1 MTSLPPCSVS
11 AERGCSAGELA
22 AWFRGDLSGDPER
35 RGYGLAPLARAGE
48 RDIVF
53 VANERHL
60 AALSD
65 SGAGIV
71 LMGQGMMGSGPSDLS
86 RRSYVRVDNPHACF
100 ARLSTLLGSRRRFEA
115 AIEPGAVIH
124 PEAEVHPT
132 ARVCSGAWVGAAS
145 RVGPDVYVGPGVFIG
160 ERVEIGGQG
169 YLYPGCRILDEVRL
183 GSEVILYPGAVV
195 GGDGFG
201 FAQDEGEWVKVEQL
215 GTVIIG
221 DRVEIGANSTVDR
234 GALDDTVIGDG
245 VKIDNLVHI
254 AHNVTIGAHTAIAG
268 CVGVAGSAR
277 IGSHCAIGGGAGILG
292 HLEIADHVTILA
304 MTLVTRSILEPGR
317 YASGVPHQGAR
328 DWNRSLAAL
337 RRLGRREG

>member
-1 MTSLPPCSVS
+1 MTSSPSCSVS

-22 AWFRGDLSGDPER
+22 AWFDGELTGDSER
-35 RGYGLAPLARAGE
+35 RGFGLAPVARACE

-60 AALSD
+60 AALAD

-71 LMGQGMMGSGPSDLS
+71 LMGLGMAPLDPSDLS
-86 RRSYVRVDNPHACF
+86 CRSYVRVANPHACF
-100 ARLSTLLGSRRRFEA
+100 ARLSTLLGSRRRFVPG
-115 AIEPGAVIH
+115 IESGAMIH

-132 ARVCSGAWVGAAS
+132 ARVCSGAWVGAGS
-145 RVGPDVYVGPGVFIG
+145 RIGPEVYLGTGVFIG
-160 ERVEIGGQG
+160 ERVDIGAQG
-169 YLYPGCRILDEVRL
+169 YFHPGCRILDEVRI
-183 GSEVILYPGAVV
+183 GSEVIVYPGAVI

-201 FAQDEGEWVKVEQL
+201 FAQDRGEWIKVEQL

-245 VKIDNLVHI
+245 VKIDNLVHV

-268 CVGVAGSAR
+268 CVGIAGSAH
-277 IGSHCAIGGGAGILG
+277 IGRHCAIGGGAGILG
-292 HLEIADHVTILA
+292 HLEIADHVTVLA
-304 MTLVTRSILEPGR
+304 MTLVTRSIREPGR
-317 YASGVPHQGAR
+317 YASGVPHQEAHE
-328 DWNRSLAAL
+328 WNRSLARL
-337 RRLGRREG
+337 RRLGRNER